1 MEIYGGD
8 NAEIIFKSLN
18 IPINSLGVF
27 KANDNEWVYWFS
39 DGKIYD
45 TGSAITEAEAKQKAK
60 QYIPLKDPLHKNERK
75 DIESLV
81 EKFFSL

>member
-60 QYIPLKDPLHKNERK
+60 AHIVGIGITYMKMLFVHLK
-75 DIESLV
+75 V
-81 EKFFSL
+81 Q